1 MPGFEIQFEAV
12 DQASPTIQKLS
23 QQLLESAQ
31 RSDQFA
37 RDVTLSTQQADQA
50 LANLPSRAQQASQS
64 MSTLQQAGQSLA
76 AELLKFA
83 TVASVAEF
91 FKSSAQSALSEE
103 EALNKLQFAVNS
115 TGGSFVKSK
124 DQVLAFA
131 DQQQELTQFSNTQ
144 TFEAMS
150 RLVRITGDVSSS
162 MQATRLVFGLA
173 AASGKDFNSVI
184 DLLGPILNGDSTRLR
199 ALKEDFGAYIGD
211 AKSAQQVIN
220 NLSKAFL
227 GAAETQSGYQKEI
240 LSLQNRLNEF
250 KQTVGAGVL
259 PVFTGF
265 LTALTKGAE
274 FFEQLGVVAANFAAE
289 TLVSFQALGNV
300 IQAVFSR
307 NFSGIVGIVKDAGA
321 KIDAIEDASAQ
332 QAAEIQQKYHQ
343 QVQQLATTTADLRIR
358 KTQDVVVAEQK
369 AGDDL
374 KKLIAERID
383 AEGKAS
389 SVRGEQ
395 EQAGLQARLI
405 LIQVEQDARV
415 KSFEELARK
424 GLITE
429 QQLTEAR
436 QNAAAIAVAQSKQAT
451 QAIDDNFLVI
461 KGTEEAVASSLSSS
475 FGKAVADIILTGK
488 SLEDAMKAV
497 FDTILRTAIETFT
510 KIAIERAIIEA
521 GVGAG
526 TGGAAGGGGG
536 LISGFL
542 GSIGLADGGIVTR
555 PIFAHVGESG
565 PEAVIPLDRLRTVEP
580 NGSSPAGAVSA
591 PTPVA
596 SQPVVVNVTQQ
607 NTINLSGS
615 SDSQVQDLMRQM
627 ARVTRSGAAAGAEL
641 VKSITTQQAKTTG
654 QAV

>member
-37 RDVTLSTQQADQA
+37 RDVTVSTQQADQA
-50 LANLPSRAQQASQS
+50 LAKLQPRAQQTSQS
-64 MSTLQQAGQSLA
+64 MATLQQAGQSLA
-76 AELLKFA
+76 SELLKFA

-115 TGGSFVKSK
+115 TGGSFSKSK
-124 DQVLAFA
+124 DQVVAFA
-131 DQQQELTQFSNTQ
+131 EQQQELTQFSNTQ

-199 ALKEDFGAYIGD
+199 ALKADFGAYIGD
-211 AKSAQQVIN
+211 AKSAQQVID
-220 NLSKAFL
+220 NLSHAFL
-227 GAAETQSGYQKEI
+227 GAAESQTGYQKEI

-289 TLVSFQALGNV
+289 TLVSFQGLGQV
-300 IQAVFSR
+300 IQALFRRDFAGV
-307 NFSGIVGIVKDAGA
+307 VDIVKETGA

-332 QAAEIQQKYHQ
+332 QAAEVQRKYHAE
-343 QVQQLATTTADLRIR
+343 VQKLATTTADLRIR
-358 KTQDVVVAEQK
+358 KTHDVVVAELK

-405 LIQVEQDARV
+405 LIQVEKDARI
-415 KSFEELARK
+415 KTFDELARK

-429 QQLTEAR
+429 QQLTEATR
-436 QNAAAIAVAQSKQAT
+436 NAAAIAVAQSKQAT
-451 QAIDDNFLVI
+451 QAINDDFLVI

-497 FDTILRTAIETFT
+497 FDTILRVAIETFT
-510 KIAIERAIIEA
+510 KIAIERAIIE
-521 GVGAG
+521 VGANAA
-526 TGGAAGGGGG
+526 TEGAAGGGGG
-536 LISGFL
+536 LFGIM
-542 GSIGLADGGIVTR
+542 GLAEGGIVTR
-555 PIFAHVGESG
+555 PVLAHVGESG
-565 PEAVIPLDRLRTVEP
+565 PEAVIPLDRLRTVQES
-580 NGSSPAGAVSA
+580 GSSWPATA
-591 PTPVA
+591 PAAIA
-596 SQPVVVNVTQQ
+596 SPPVVVNVTQQ
-607 NTINLSGS
+607 NTINLSGA
-615 SDSQVQDLMRQM
+615 DDNQVQDLMRQM

-641 VKSITTQQAKTTG
+641 VKSIATQQAKTQG